1 MSNMEIDLIT
11 FGNITEFIKVQKL
24 TFESIEDTDELKIYL
39 EMHYPKLKT
48 MKYKLALDQK
58 IIQTTTKLK
67 NKATIAIM
75 PPFSGG

>member
-1 MSNMEIDLIT
+1 MEIDLIT
-11 FGNITEFIKVQKL
+11 FGNIAEFITVQKL
-24 TFESIEDTDELKIYL
+24 AFEDIEDTNGLKIYL
-39 EMHYPKLKT
+39 EMHYPKLRT

-58 IIQTTTKLK
+58 IIQTNTKLK